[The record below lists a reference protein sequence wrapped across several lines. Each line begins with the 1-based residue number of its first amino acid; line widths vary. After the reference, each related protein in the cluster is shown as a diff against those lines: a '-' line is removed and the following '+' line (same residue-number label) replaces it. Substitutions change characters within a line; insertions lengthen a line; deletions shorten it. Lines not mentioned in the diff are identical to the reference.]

1 MPPLIEVV
9 GLAKSFQIAG
19 RTLVILR
26 DLHLEVERGD
36 FLAVTGTSG
45 CGKTTLLHILGGL
58 ETPTAGSYRFAGCEV
73 ARLDDEGRSR
83 LRGGSIGFVFQS
95 FQLLPQLDVL
105 ENVAL
110 PFLYSQV
117 EVPDADDRSAD
128 ALAAVGLGHR
138 LTHRPPQLSGGE
150 LQRVAIARALV
161 VHPELILADE
171 PTGNLD
177 SETGRGILELLARL
191 NESGV
196 TIVMVTHDQEIAR
209 QAGRRAQ
216 MRDGCLACA

>member
-1 MPPLIEVV
+1 MPPLIEAV
-9 GLAKSFQIAG
+9 GLGKSFQIGG

-26 DLHLEVERGD
+26 DLNLEVERGD

-58 ETPTAGSYRFAGCEV
+58 ETPTAGSYRFAGCEL

-105 ENVAL
+105 DNVAL
-110 PFLYSQV
+110 PFLYSRV
-117 EVPDADDRSAD
+117 EVPDADERSTE
-128 ALAAVGLGHR
+128 ALVAVGLGHR

-150 LQRVAIARALV
+150 IQRVAIARALV
-161 VHPELILADE
+161 VRPELILADE

-177 SETGRGILELLARL
+177 SGTGRGILDLLAGL

-196 TIVMVTHDQEIAR
+196 TIVMVTHDEKIAR
-209 QAGRRAQ
+209 RADRRVRMDDGR
-216 MRDGCLACA
+216 LADT